1 MKQKKMFSSD
11 SINEDQWMLDMD
23 ITRWD
28 LHDIYKFKF
37 RLHGLN
43 ESGQDNVGFL
53 YRQKK

>member
-1 MKQKKMFSSD
+1 MFSSD